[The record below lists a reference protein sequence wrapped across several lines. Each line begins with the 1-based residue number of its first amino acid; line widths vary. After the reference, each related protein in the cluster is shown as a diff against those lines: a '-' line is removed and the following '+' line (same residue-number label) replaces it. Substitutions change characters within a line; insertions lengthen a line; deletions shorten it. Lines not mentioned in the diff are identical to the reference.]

1 MTGSPGR
8 TQRTLSKINKMLTSF
23 SGFGGDIALMLTS
36 IILLSYSGCLLRGLS
51 GSFPFQQLFGLSC
64 FKYFRQ
70 IVILIRY
77 CEKSPR
83 FIALTG
89 E

>member
-8 TQRTLSKINKMLTSF
+8 TQRTLSRINKMLTSF
-23 SGFGGDIALMLTS
+23 SGFGGDVALMLAS
-36 IILLSYSGCLLRGLS
+36 IILLSYSGCLLVELS
-51 GSFPFQQLFGLSC
+51 GSFPFQQLFGLGC